1 MDTRPLYREAYR
13 DARLDREQMLDDRIE
28 LHTRFALPLAC
39 ILLAL
44 AGIPLGITTR
54 RAGKSS
60 AVVLTVVIAFLVL
73 HRPGRRAS
81 AAGAAGHIEAGGRGV
96 ASGRVFAV
104 LGMVMIARLEIPGDL
119 DVIGA
124 A

>member
-13 DARLDREQMLDDRIE
+13 DSTGSITDQLLDDRIE
-28 LHTRFALPLAC
+28 FNTRFAVPLAC

-60 AVVLTVVIAFLVL
+60 AVVLTVVMGARVL
-73 HRPGRRAS
+73 DRTRGVLE
-81 AAGAAGHIEAGGRGV
+81 AGAAGDH
-96 ASGRVFAV
+96 
-104 LGMVMIARLEIPGDL
+104 
-119 DVIGA
+119 
-124 A
+124 